1 MFKNTKSIW
10 KKGLYIFLALSLV
23 LGLVVSAAFGIFDY
37 LRERGE
43 AAGSPEDVVA
53 MVNGEEIVRQDYSFQ
68 LDYMKSMYE
77 MQGIDFGRSDSQDLL
92 RQLEYQALE
101 ELINQRLILQVAR
114 EKNMEVSQQEVQK
127 EYEEVVSQFD
137 DEEDLLSELEEM
149 NLTRESF
156 MTLIEEQLLFAQYM
170 ESYMEKVD
178 PKELEVS
185 EEELETLY
193 SLYSSQVEDMPEYE
207 DVKGQLEEELKDQKY
222 NQVVNL
228 MVQDIR
234 AESDIEI
241 LL

>member
-10 KKGLYIFLALSLV
+10 RKGLYIFLALSLV

-53 MVNGEEIVRQDYSFQ
+53 MVNGEEIIRQDYSFQ

-127 EYEEVVSQFD
+127 EYEEVVSQFN

-207 DVKGQLEEELKDQKY
+207 EVKGQLEEELKDQKY

>member
-10 KKGLYIFLALSLV
+10 RKGLYIFLALSLV

-53 MVNGEEIVRQDYSFQ
+53 MVNGEEIIRQDYSFQ

-114 EKNMEVSQQEVQK
+114 EKNMEVRQQEVQK

-207 DVKGQLEEELKDQKY
+207 EVKGQLEEELKDQKY

>member
-43 AAGSPEDVVA
+43 ADGSPEDVVA
-53 MVNGEEIVRQDYSFQ
+53 MVNGEEIIRQDYSFQ
-68 LDYMKSMYE
+68 LDYMKSMHE

-178 PKELEVS
+178 PKEMEVS

-207 DVKGQLEEELKDQKY
+207 EVKGQLEEELKDQKY

>member
-207 DVKGQLEEELKDQKY
+207 EVKGQLEEELKDQKY

>member
-53 MVNGEEIVRQDYSFQ
+53 MVNGEEIIRQDYSFQ

-127 EYEEVVSQFD
+127 EYEEVVSQFN

-207 DVKGQLEEELKDQKY
+207 EVKGQLEEELKDQKY